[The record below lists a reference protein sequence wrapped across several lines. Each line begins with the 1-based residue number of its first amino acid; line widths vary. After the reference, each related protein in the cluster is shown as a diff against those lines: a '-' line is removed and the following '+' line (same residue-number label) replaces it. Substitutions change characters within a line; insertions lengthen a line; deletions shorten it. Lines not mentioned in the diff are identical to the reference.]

1 MENKEKIEQFKAPD
15 KPKHWEEEDHL
26 DLITPQKAT
35 IHISRIRYIGENA
48 DPEKPKRCLSVT
60 KNGKSVAF
68 DIEMCQ
74 AVAAAMEELGME
86 FLPAELKG

>member
-1 MENKEKIEQFKAPD
+1 MENNEKIKQFEAPP
-15 KPKHWEEEDHL
+15 KPIHWKEEEHI

-35 IHISRIRYIGENA
+35 IHISRIKYIGENA
-48 DPEKPKRCLSVT
+48 DPEHPKRCLSVT

-74 AVAAAMEELGME
+74 AVGAALEELGME
-86 FLPAELKG
+86 FMPSELKG

>member
-1 MENKEKIEQFKAPD
+1 MDNEAKIKQFAASER
-15 KPKHWEEEDHL
+15 PKHWEEEQHI

-35 IHISRIRYIGENA
+35 IHISRIKYIGENA
-48 DPEKPKRCLSVT
+48 DPERPKRCLSVT

-74 AVAAAMEELGME
+74 AVGAAMEELGMD
-86 FLPAELKG
+86 FIPAELK